1 MVISQWSAVLS
12 FVLLVLLC
20 PGSTLSAQG
29 STPRV
34 SIGAEVRLGGGL
46 AGDGTPRVVLSP
58 DFQSVPIH
66 PDDGRLD
73 PQRRSVI
80 HLPIPETD
88 LAASNGY
95 SEISVAPHIKV
106 MRLRL
111 QAGVTYKG
119 RPQTVT
125 CHECSGRERYP
136 PFDAY
141 VFYRLD
147 TTLTSRRW
155 GYYGEVEYSVNPIV
169 GLSFGL
175 REESYEYSLRLRRGW
190 DRFSRQ
196 ETWRTDDLGTV
207 LARRVSPYLGVT
219 LHAPESDA
227 VGALLYLGPSLDRG
241 TNSLVVGAGVHA
253 RRTGLQLGA
262 VVTFRAQLGIVR

>member
-1 MVISQWSAVLS
+1 MVSRQWSAVPC
-12 FVLLVLLC
+12 FALLVLLGS
-20 PGSTLSAQG
+20 GSTLSGQG
-29 STPRV
+29 PTPRV
-34 SIGAEVRLGGGL
+34 SIGAEVRLGGGF

-58 DFQSVPIH
+58 ELQSVPIH

-73 PQRRSVI
+73 PQRRSFI
-80 HLPIPETD
+80 DLPIPQTD

-111 QAGVTYKG
+111 QAGMTYKG
-119 RPQTVT
+119 RPQRVT
-125 CHECSGRERYP
+125 CNDCGGRERYP

-147 TTLTSRRW
+147 STLTSRRW

-175 REESYEYSLRLRRGW
+175 RQESYEYSLRLRRGW
-190 DRFSRQ
+190 ERFSRQ

-219 LHAPESDA
+219 LHAPESHV
-227 VGALLYLGPSLDRG
+227 VGALFYLGPSLDRG
-241 TNSLVVGAGVHA
+241 INNLVPGAAIHA
-253 RRTGLQLGA
+253 RSTGLQFGA
-262 VVTFRAQLGIVR
+262 VVTLRAQLGIVR